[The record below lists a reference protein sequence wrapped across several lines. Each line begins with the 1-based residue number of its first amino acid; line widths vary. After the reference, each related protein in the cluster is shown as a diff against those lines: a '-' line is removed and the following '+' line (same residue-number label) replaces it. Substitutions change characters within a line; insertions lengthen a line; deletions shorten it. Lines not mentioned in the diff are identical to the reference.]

1 MPKLNSFAIMLVQ
14 ILFHYIKYYFLKKKD
29 ILTSFFSDSVAAYE
43 QIGIDA
49 NEEEEKEADGQI
61 NSFLDKL
68 DHNGQM
74 EVAHG

>member
-1 MPKLNSFAIMLVQ
+1 LRLCWYKS
-14 ILFHYIKYYFLKKKD
+14 YFN
-29 ILTSFFSDSVAAYE
+29 ISNIIFERIGIFLTSFFSDSVAAYE

-49 NEEEEKEADGQI
+49 NEEEEKQADGQI
-61 NSFLDKL
+61 NNFLDKL